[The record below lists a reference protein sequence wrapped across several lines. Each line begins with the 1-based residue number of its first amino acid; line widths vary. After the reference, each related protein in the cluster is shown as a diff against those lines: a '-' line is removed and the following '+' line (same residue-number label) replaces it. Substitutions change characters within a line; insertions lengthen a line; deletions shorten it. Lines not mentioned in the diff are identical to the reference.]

1 MVCIYF
7 TNSRKRNSDMV
18 ESVTKEVTAQRE
30 ILSGMEAQAR
40 QMQMAAAAAGGGAG
54 IPVS

>member
-1 MVCIYF
+1 
-7 TNSRKRNSDMV
+7 MV